1 MIAVDNSFSLE
12 TISLL
17 IDLGC
22 DVNAKDTDG
31 NTPLHTSA
39 LLENES
45 VFKTLLSKGADVDIE
60 DNDGQNV
67 RSLCEEGNNVNLIAL
82 IKANDGQ
89 LAESMTMT

>member
-1 MIAVDNSFSLE
+1 MIAVDNSFSLA

-39 LLENES
+39 LIEDES
-45 VFKTLLSKGADVDIE
+45 VFKALLYKGADVDIE

-67 RSLCEEGNNVNLIAL
+67 RSLCEEGKLTNLIEL
-82 IKANDGQ
+82 IKANN
-89 LAESMTMT
+89 